1 MPLAMNAPRAPD
13 REVRAPD
20 RLGRAVAAGAAQRGC
35 AMSFARR
42 SPLAPG

>member
-1 MPLAMNAPRAPD
+1 MPLARNELRAPD
-13 REVRAPD
+13 SEVRAPD
-20 RLGRAVAAGAAQRGC
+20 RLGRAAAAGAAQSIC